1 MNVIH
6 TDAEPIYFDR
16 SDLDALVVISNNRHH
31 MIEFMVNIDAI
42 LNHLKC
48 R

>member
-6 TDAEPIYFDR
+6 TDAEPIYLDR
-16 SDLDALVVISNNRHH
+16 SDLDALVVISNNRRNI
-31 MIEFMVNIDAI
+31 IEFMVNIDAI
-42 LNHLKC
+42 IHHFKC